1 MKPLGDVSGMSLAE
15 RVQSAVETAAQHA
28 EAVDREGRFPIE
40 ALEALREARLLGI
53 AVPPELGG
61 EGAGLGQLAPICTA
75 LGGACGSAAMVFAMH
90 HICLANLIDC
100 GLESPWHRE
109 LMHRATAEQLLFASS
124 TTEAGVGGDLR
135 QSICAVEAEPDGV
148 AFNLAKAAPVIS
160 YGEEAD
166 AIFATARRDPEAP
179 SSDQVLCVLLR
190 DQYELDRVSTWDA
203 LGMRGTCSHGF
214 RFKAKAPEEQILPRP
229 FADIA
234 AESMIAGSH
243 ILWSS
248 VWSGIAADAMAK
260 AQAFVIAE
268 AKKNPGTPPA
278 SAAKLAEAYARF
290 QTLEATI
297 ADALCRWAA
306 MRAAPQQAATVSF
319 SLAMNA
325 LKVSV
330 STIALQVVEDALMIC
345 GLQGYKN
352 SGIYGLGRHLR
363 DIHSARLM
371 ISNDRI
377 MAGAG
382 QMMLMQRPSA
392 AARRA

>member
-1 MKPLGDVSGMSLAE
+1 MKPLGDVAGMSLAE
-15 RVQSAVETAAQHA
+15 RVQAAVDAAGRHA
-28 EAVDREGRFPIE
+28 EAVDREGRFPVE
-40 ALEALREARLLGI
+40 GLEALKEGRLLGF

-61 EGAGLGQLAPICTA
+61 EGAGLAEIAPVCTA
-75 LGGACGSAAMVFAMH
+75 LGSACASTAMVFAMH

-109 LMHRATAEQLLFASS
+109 LMNRAATDQLLFASS

-135 QSICAVEAEPDGV
+135 QSICAVEAEGDR
-148 AFNLAKAAPVIS
+148 FNLAKAAPVIS
-160 YGEEAD
+160 YGEQTD

-179 SSDQVLCVLLR
+179 SSDQVLAVLER
-190 DQYELDRVSTWDA
+190 GQYELERVSTWDA

-214 RFKAKAPEEQILPRP
+214 RFKATAPLEQILPRP

-234 AESMIAGSH
+234 AESMIAASH

-248 VWSGIAADAMAK
+248 VWCGVAADAMAK
-260 AQAFVIAE
+260 AQAFVINE
-268 AKKNPGTPPA
+268 AKKAPGVVPA
-278 SAAKLAEAYARF
+278 NAAKLAEAYARF
-290 QTLEATI
+290 RTIEAAI
-297 ADALCRWAA
+297 SDALGRWAA
-306 MRAAPQQAATVSF
+306 MRAAPERAATVGF

-330 STIALQVVEDALMIC
+330 STTALQVVEDCLMIC

-352 SGIYGLGRHLR
+352 TGPYGLGRHLR

-382 QMMLMQRPSA
+382 QMMLIQRSP
-392 AARRA
+392 AARRG

>member
-1 MKPLGDVSGMSLAE
+1 MKPLGEVAGASLAE
-15 RVQSAVETAAQHA
+15 RLQAAVETAARHA
-28 EAVDREGRFPIE
+28 EAVDRDGRFPIE
-40 ALEALREARLLGI
+40 AIEALRDNRLMGF

-61 EGAGLGQLAPICTA
+61 EGAGLAEIAPICAA
-75 LGGACGSAAMVFAMH
+75 LGGACASTAMVFAMH

-100 GLESPWHRE
+100 GIESPWHRE
-109 LMHRATAEQLLFASS
+109 LMHRAATEQLLFASS

-135 QSICAVEAEPDGV
+135 QSICAVEADGDR
-148 AFNLAKAAPVIS
+148 FNLAKAAPVIS
-160 YGEEAD
+160 YGEETD

-179 SSDQVLCVLLR
+179 SSDQVLCVILA
-190 DQYELDRVSTWDA
+190 DQYQLERVSTWDA

-214 RFKAKAPEEQILPRP
+214 RFKAGAPVEQILPRP

-234 AESMIAGSH
+234 AESMIAASH

-248 VWSGIAADAMAK
+248 VWCGVAADAMAK

-268 AKKNPGTPPA
+268 ARKSPGSPPP
-278 SAAKLAEAYARF
+278 SATKLAEVYARF
-290 QTLEATI
+290 RTIEAAI
-297 ADALCRWAA
+297 ADALSRWAA
-306 MRAAPQQAATVSF
+306 MRAAPERAATVSF

-330 STIALQVVEDALMIC
+330 STMALAVVEDALMIC

-352 SGIYGLGRHLR
+352 SGPYGLGRHLR

-382 QMMLMQRPSA
+382 QMMLMQRPA

>member
-1 MKPLGDVSGMSLAE
+1 MKPLGDVAGASLAE
-15 RVQSAVETAAQHA
+15 RVQAAVETAGQHA
-28 EAVDREGRFPIE
+28 ESVDREGRFPHE
-40 ALEALREARLLGI
+40 ALEALREGRLLGL

-61 EGAGLGQLAPICTA
+61 EGAGLAEIAPICTA
-75 LGGACGSAAMVFAMH
+75 LGGACASTAMVFAMH
-90 HICLANLIDC
+90 HICLANLIDT
-100 GLESPWHRE
+100 GMDSAWHRE
-109 LMHRATAEQLLFASS
+109 LMHSAATEQLLFASS

-135 QSICAVEAEPDGV
+135 QSICAVEAEED

-160 YGEEAD
+160 YGEQTD

-179 SSDQVLCVLLR
+179 SSDQVLCVLMR
-190 DQYELDRVSTWDA
+190 EQYELERVSTWDA

-214 RFKAKAPEEQILPRP
+214 RFKAHAPIEQILPRP

-234 AESMIAGSH
+234 AESMIAASH

-248 VWSGIAADAMAK
+248 VWSGIAADAMGK
-260 AQAFVIAE
+260 AQAFVINE
-268 AKKNPGTPPA
+268 AKKSPGVVPA
-278 SAAKLAEAYARF
+278 NAAKLAEAYAKFR
-290 QTLEATI
+290 TLEATI
-297 ADALCRWAA
+297 ADALQRWAA
-306 MRAAPQQAATVSF
+306 MRAAPERAATVSF
-319 SLAMNA
+319 SLSMNA

-330 STIALQVVEDALMIC
+330 STTALEVVEDCLMIC

-352 SGIYGLGRHLR
+352 TGPYGLGRHLR

-382 QMMLMQRPSA
+382 QMMLIQRSPVSRKA
-392 AARRA
+392 

>member
-1 MKPLGDVSGMSLAE
+1 MKPLGELAGASLAE
-15 RVQSAVETAAQHA
+15 RVQAAVAAAAAHA
-28 EAVDREGRFPIE
+28 ETVDREGRFPTEAIE
-40 ALEALREARLLGI
+40 ALRDNRLMGF
-53 AVPPELGG
+53 AVPAELGG
-61 EGAGLGQLAPICTA
+61 EGAGLAEIAPICTA
-75 LGGACGSAAMVFAMH
+75 LGAACASSAMVFAMH

-100 GLESPWHRE
+100 GMESPWHRE
-109 LMHRATAEQLLFASS
+109 LMHRAASEQLLFASS

-135 QSICAVEAEPDGV
+135 QSICAVEAEREH
-148 AFNLAKAAPVIS
+148 FNLAKAAPVIS
-160 YGEEAD
+160 YGEETD

-190 DQYELDRVSTWDA
+190 DQYELERVSTWDA

-214 RFKAKAPEEQILPRP
+214 RFKASAPLEQILPRP

-234 AESMIAGSH
+234 AESMIAASH

-248 VWSGIAADAMAK
+248 VWAGIAADAMAK

-268 AKKNPGTPPA
+268 AKKSPGAPPA
-278 SAAKLAEAYARF
+278 NAAKLAEAYARF
-290 QTLEATI
+290 RTIEASI
-297 ADALCRWAA
+297 ADALARWAS
-306 MRAAPQQAATVSF
+306 MRAAPERAATVSF

-330 STIALQVVEDALMIC
+330 STCALQVVEDALMIC

-352 SGIYGLGRHLR
+352 GGPYSLGRHLR

-371 ISNDRI
+371 IGNDRI
-377 MAGAG
+377 QAHTG
-382 QMMLMQRPSA
+382 QMLLIQRRPA
-392 AARRA
+392 AAGGV

>member
-1 MKPLGDVSGMSLAE
+1 MKPLGDVAGASLAE
-15 RVQSAVETAAQHA
+15 RVQAAVETAGQHA
-28 EAVDREGRFPIE
+28 EAVDRGGRFPHE
-40 ALEALREARLLGI
+40 ALEALKEGRLLGL

-61 EGAGLGQLAPICTA
+61 EGAGLAEIAPICAA
-75 LGGACGSAAMVFAMH
+75 LGGACASSAMVFAMH
-90 HICLANLIDC
+90 HICLANLIDT
-100 GLESPWHRE
+100 GLDSAWHRE
-109 LMHRATAEQLLFASS
+109 LMHRAANEQLLFASS

-135 QSICAVEAEPDGV
+135 QSICAVEAEEET
-148 AFNLAKAAPVIS
+148 FNLAKAAPVIS
-160 YGEEAD
+160 YGEQTD

-179 SSDQVLCVLLR
+179 SSDQVLCVLMKE
-190 DQYELDRVSTWDA
+190 QYELERVSTWDA

-214 RFKAKAPEEQILPRP
+214 RFKAHAPVEQILPRP

-234 AESMIAGSH
+234 AESMIAASH

-248 VWSGIAADAMAK
+248 VWSGIAADAMGK
-260 AQAFVIAE
+260 AQAFVINE
-268 AKKNPGTPPA
+268 AKKSPGVVPA
-278 SAAKLAEAYARF
+278 NAAKLAEAYTKFR
-290 QTLEATI
+290 TLEATI
-297 ADALCRWAA
+297 ADALQRWAA
-306 MRAAPQQAATVSF
+306 MRAAPERAATVSF

-330 STIALQVVEDALMIC
+330 STTALEVVEDCLMIC

-352 SGIYGLGRHLR
+352 TGPYGLGRHLR

-382 QMMLMQRPSA
+382 QMMLIQRSPV
-392 AARRA
+392 ARKA

>member
-1 MKPLGDVSGMSLAE
+1 MKPLGEVAGASLAE
-15 RVQSAVETAAQHA
+15 RLQAAVETAARHA
-28 EAVDREGRFPIE
+28 EAVDRDGRFPIE
-40 ALEALREARLLGI
+40 AIEALRDNRLMGF

-61 EGAGLGQLAPICTA
+61 EGAGLAEIAPICAA
-75 LGGACGSAAMVFAMH
+75 LGGACASTAMVFAMH

-100 GLESPWHRE
+100 GIESPWHRE
-109 LMHRATAEQLLFASS
+109 LMHRAATEQLLFASS

-135 QSICAVEAEPDGV
+135 QSICAVEADGDR
-148 AFNLAKAAPVIS
+148 FNLAKAAPVIS
-160 YGEEAD
+160 YGEETD

-179 SSDQVLCVLLR
+179 SSDQVLCVILA
-190 DQYELDRVSTWDA
+190 DQYQLERVSTWDA

-214 RFKAKAPEEQILPRP
+214 RFKATAPTEQILPRP

-248 VWSGIAADAMAK
+248 VWCGIAVDAMAK

-268 AKKNPGTPPA
+268 AKKSPGSPPA
-278 SAAKLAEAYARF
+278 SATKLAEAYARF
-290 QTLEATI
+290 RTLEATI
-297 ADALCRWAA
+297 ADALARWAA
-306 MRAAPQQAATVSF
+306 MRAAPERAATVSF

-330 STIALQVVEDALMIC
+330 STAALQVVEDALMIC

-352 SGIYGLGRHLR
+352 SGPYGLGRHLR

-382 QMMLMQRPSA
+382 QMMLIQRPAA
-392 AARRA
+392 AARRT

>member
-1 MKPLGDVSGMSLAE
+1 MKPLGDVAGASLAE
-15 RVQSAVETAAQHA
+15 RVQAAVEAAAQHA

-40 ALEALREARLLGI
+40 AVEALRDNRLMGF

-61 EGAGLGQLAPICTA
+61 EGAGLADIAPICTT
-75 LGGACGSAAMVFAMH
+75 LGTACASTAMVFAMH

-109 LMHRATAEQLLFASS
+109 LMHRATTEQLLFASS

-135 QSICAVEAEPDGV
+135 QSICAVEADGA

-160 YGEEAD
+160 YGEETD
-166 AIFATARRDPEAP
+166 AIFATARRDPDAP
-179 SSDQVLCVLLR
+179 SSDQVLCVLLA
-190 DQYELDRVSTWDA
+190 DQYELERVSTWDA

-214 RFKAKAPEEQILPRP
+214 RFKATAPIEQILPRP

-248 VWSGIAADAMAK
+248 VWCGIAADAMAK

-268 AKKNPGTPPA
+268 ARKSPGSPPA
-278 SAAKLAEAYARF
+278 SATKLAEAYARF
-290 QTLEATI
+290 RTIEATI
-297 ADALCRWAA
+297 ADALARWAA
-306 MRAAPQQAATVSF
+306 MRAAPERAATVGF

-330 STIALQVVEDALMIC
+330 STTALQVVEDALMIC

-352 SGIYGLGRHLR
+352 SGPYGLGRPLR

-382 QMMLMQRPSA
+382 QMMLIQRPA

>member
-1 MKPLGDVSGMSLAE
+1 MKPLGDVAGASLAE
-15 RVQSAVETAAQHA
+15 RVQAAVEVAGQHA
-28 EAVDREGRFPIE
+28 ESVDREGRFPTE
-40 ALEALREARLLGI
+40 ALEALREGRLLGL
-53 AVPPELGG
+53 AVPAELGG
-61 EGAGLGQLAPICTA
+61 ESAGLAEIAPICSA
-75 LGGACGSAAMVFAMH
+75 LGGACASTAMVFAMH
-90 HICLANLIDC
+90 HICLANLIDT
-100 GLESPWHRE
+100 GLDSAWHRE
-109 LMHRATAEQLLFASS
+109 LMHRAASEQLLFASS

-135 QSICAVEAEPDGV
+135 QSICAVEAEEET
-148 AFNLAKAAPVIS
+148 FNLAKAAPVIS
-160 YGEEAD
+160 YGEQTD

-179 SSDQVLCVLLR
+179 SSDQVLCVLMKA
-190 DQYELDRVSTWDA
+190 QYELERVSTWDA

-214 RFKAKAPEEQILPRP
+214 RFKARAPVEQILPRP

-234 AESMIAGSH
+234 AESMIAASH

-248 VWSGIAADAMAK
+248 VWCGIAADAMAK

-268 AKKNPGTPPA
+268 AKKSPGAVPA
-278 SAAKLAEAYARF
+278 NAAKLAEAYARF
-290 QTLEATI
+290 RTIEATI
-297 ADALCRWAA
+297 ADALARWAA
-306 MRAAPQQAATVSF
+306 MRAAPERAATVSF

-330 STIALQVVEDALMIC
+330 STTALQVVEDCLMIC

-352 SGIYGLGRHLR
+352 TGTYGLGRHLR

-382 QMMLMQRPSA
+382 QMMLIQRPP

>member
-1 MKPLGDVSGMSLAE
+1 MKPLGDVAGASLAE
-15 RVQSAVETAAQHA
+15 RVQAAVEAAGQHA
-28 EAVDREGRFPIE
+28 ETVDREGRFPHE
-40 ALEALREARLLGI
+40 ALEALREGRLLGI

-61 EGAGLGQLAPICTA
+61 EGAGLAEIAPICSA
-75 LGGACGSAAMVFAMH
+75 LGGACASTAMVFAMH
-90 HICLANLIDC
+90 HICLANLIDT
-100 GLESPWHRE
+100 GLDSAWHRE
-109 LMHRATAEQLLFASS
+109 LMHRSASEQLLFASS

-135 QSICAVEAEPDGV
+135 QSICAVEAEEET
-148 AFNLAKAAPVIS
+148 FNLAKAAPVIS
-160 YGEEAD
+160 YGEQTD

-179 SSDQVLCVLLR
+179 SSDQVLCVLMKE
-190 DQYELDRVSTWDA
+190 QYELERVSTWDA

-214 RFKAKAPEEQILPRP
+214 RFKAHAPVEQILPRP

-234 AESMIAGSH
+234 AESMIAASH

-248 VWSGIAADAMAK
+248 VWSGIAADAMGK
-260 AQAFVIAE
+260 AQAFVINE
-268 AKKNPGTPPA
+268 AKKSPGVVPA
-278 SAAKLAEAYARF
+278 NAAKLAEAYTRF
-290 QTLEATI
+290 RMLEATI
-297 ADALCRWAA
+297 ADALQRWAA
-306 MRAAPQQAATVSF
+306 MRAAPERAATVSF

-330 STIALQVVEDALMIC
+330 STTALQVVEDCLMIC

-352 SGIYGLGRHLR
+352 TGPYGLGRHLR

-382 QMMLMQRPSA
+382 QMMLIQRSPV
-392 AARRA
+392 ARKA

>member
-1 MKPLGDVSGMSLAE
+1 MKPLGEVAGLSLAE
-15 RVQSAVETAAQHA
+15 RVQAAVEIAALHA

-40 ALEALREARLLGI
+40 AIEALRDNRLMGF
-53 AVPPELGG
+53 AVPAELGG
-61 EGAGLGQLAPICTA
+61 EGAGLAEIAPICTT
-75 LGGACGSAAMVFAMH
+75 LGTACASTAMVFAMH

-100 GLESPWHRE
+100 GMESPWHRE
-109 LMHRATAEQLLFASS
+109 LMHRATTEQLLFASS

-135 QSICAVEAEPDGV
+135 QSICAVEADGE

-160 YGEEAD
+160 YGEETD

-179 SSDQVLCVLLR
+179 SSDQVLCVLLS
-190 DQYELDRVSTWDA
+190 DQYELERVSTWDA

-214 RFKAKAPEEQILPRP
+214 RFKATAPLEQILPRP

-234 AESMIAGSH
+234 AESMIAASH

-248 VWSGIAADAMAK
+248 VWSGIATDAMAK
-260 AQAFVIAE
+260 AQAFVTAE
-268 AKKNPGTPPA
+268 ARKNPGSPPA
-278 SAAKLAEAYARF
+278 SATKLAEAHAKFRMI
-290 QTLEATI
+290 EALIT
-297 ADALCRWAA
+297 DALGRWSA
-306 MRAAPQQAATVSF
+306 MRAAPQRAATVGF

-330 STIALQVVEDALMIC
+330 STTALEVVEDCLMIC

-352 SGIYGLGRHLR
+352 TGPYGLGRHLR

-377 MAGAG
+377 MAGCG
-382 QMMLMQRPSA
+382 QLMLMQRPA
-392 AARRA
+392 TRRT